1 MILNALLY
9 FASFAAILI
18 LFASIIAVFWLLLKK
33 TMRGLGR
40 LVRALADE

>member
-9 FASFAAILI
+9 FASFAAIVI

-40 LVRALADE
+40 LARALADE